1 MPIDPFFGSVISA
14 GASLIGSKMSADAS
28 AKAARMNAIA
38 QANEAEAARVYNE
51 RMYDR
56 SLIET
61 QKERDLQKEFA
72 QTGIRWRAADAQA
85 AGIHPLA
92 ALGAQTISYSPVSI
106 SAPPT
111 MPRANVAPFSGA
123 SMGSGIAAAG
133 QDISR
138 GIHASR
144 NEQQRDA
151 AYAKT
156 IQDLSLQRMGLENEL
171 LSSQIRKVNQPGT
184 PPAFPSDGPRL
195 LDGQGNSP
203 LVKTDAM
210 KRTAS
215 VPDNPSQE
223 PAPITD
229 IGYAASGGGGFAIVP
244 SKDAKERIEDM
255 SLYEAQHFIRNNL
268 LPFFSNRYFNPPPD
282 KPSFG
287 REWYINPF
295 TGEYRQRKIPSSHSA
310 NPSWYRRGPSSASP

>member
-1 MPIDPFFGSVISA
+1 MLPLLGSVISA

-28 AKAARMNAIA
+28 SKAARLNAIA
-38 QANEAEAARVYNE
+38 QANEAEAARIYNE

-61 QKERDLQKEFA
+61 QKERDLQREFA
-72 QTGIRWRAADAQA
+72 QTGIQWRSADAKA

-92 ALGAQTISYSPVSI
+92 ALGAQVHSYSPVSI

-111 MPRANVAPFSGA
+111 MPRANVSPYSGA
-123 SMGSGIAAAG
+123 SMGSGLAAAG

-138 GIHASR
+138 GLHATR
-144 NEQQRDA
+144 TEVQRDA

-156 IQDLSLQRMGLENEL
+156 IQDLGMQRMGLENEL
-171 LSSQIRKVNQPGT
+171 LASQIRKVNQPST
-184 PPAFPSDGPRL
+184 PPPFPTGGTRL

-203 LVKTDAM
+203 LVKDDPM

-244 SKDAKERIEDM
+244 SKDVKERVEDM
-255 SLYEAQHFIRNNL
+255 SMYEVQHFIRNNL
-268 LPFFSNRYFNPPPD
+268 LPFISNRYFNPPPD
-282 KPSFG
+282 KPAFG

-295 TGEYRQRKIPSSHSA
+295 TGEYRQRKIPSSHRA